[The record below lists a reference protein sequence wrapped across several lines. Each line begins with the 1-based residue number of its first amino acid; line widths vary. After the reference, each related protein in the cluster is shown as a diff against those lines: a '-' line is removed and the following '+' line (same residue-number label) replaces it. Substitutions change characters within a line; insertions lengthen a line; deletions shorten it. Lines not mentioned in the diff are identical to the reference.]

1 MIGGILSTLQNLQGG
16 FCPPCQKLQGV
27 LCPPCKKLE
36 GGFVHLCQNEQGVL
50 CPGGVL
56 SGYRGL
62 RGSNLYR
69 HVFVMNLSIA
79 SEVAV
84 TKKNSFAAFWRPSLF
99 RSLVCIKPKLKN
111 TLSMHA
117 ELDGIFRSFTA
128 TWHKSVFTVEDLSS

>member
-56 SGYRGL
+56 SGYPSELPERG
-62 RGSNLYR
+62 
-69 HVFVMNLSIA
+69 
-79 SEVAV
+79 
-84 TKKNSFAAFWRPSLF
+84 P
-99 RSLVCIKPKLKN
+99 
-111 TLSMHA
+111 
-117 ELDGIFRSFTA
+117 
-128 TWHKSVFTVEDLSS
+128 TVVDMAPIPAC